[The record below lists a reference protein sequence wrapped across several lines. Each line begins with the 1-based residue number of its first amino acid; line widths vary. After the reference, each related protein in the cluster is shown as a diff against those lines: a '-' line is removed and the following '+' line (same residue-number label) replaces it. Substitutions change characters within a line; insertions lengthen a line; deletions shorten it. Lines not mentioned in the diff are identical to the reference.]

1 MYSNLIEEIIRSH
14 TDKNKFN
21 TGFSFFK
28 RNLVINDYSKVDGD
42 NITFYATVI
51 DENHRNNYTAIISI
65 NTKTRVISN
74 MSCDCHSLLSNTKP
88 QICDV
93 GRLPSTPAR
102 SRSGL
107 MVLFQMS
114 SLNSPSSAFASA

>member
-51 DENHRNNYTAIISI
+51 D
-65 NTKTRVISN
+65 
-74 MSCDCHSLLSNTKP
+74 
-88 QICDV
+88 
-93 GRLPSTPAR
+93 
-102 SRSGL
+102 
-107 MVLFQMS
+107 
-114 SLNSPSSAFASA
+114 

>member
-1 MYSNLIEEIIRSH
+1 MSIIEINAKNERTLKMYSNLIEEIIRSH

-51 DENHRNNYTAIISI
+51 DEASI
-65 NTKTRVISN
+65 ALVDPEGTIFYATPTTPVIVTKTN
-74 MSCDCHSLLSNTKP
+74 
-88 QICDV
+88 
-93 GRLPSTPAR
+93 
-102 SRSGL
+102 
-107 MVLFQMS
+107 
-114 SLNSPSSAFASA
+114 

>member
-51 DENHRNNYTAIISI
+51 DENHRNNYTARSEER
-65 NTKTRVISN
+65 RVGKE
-74 MSCDCHSLLSNTKP
+74 C
-88 QICDV
+88 
-93 GRLPSTPAR
+93 R
-102 SRSGL
+102 SRW
-107 MVLFQMS
+107 
-114 SLNSPSSAFASA
+114 SPYH

>member
-65 NTKTRVISN
+65 NTLFSKEELYSRVWGLDSYGDYATVAVHINRLREEIEDNPSD
-74 MSCDCHSLLSNTKP
+74 SKHIITVWG
-88 QICDV
+88 V
-93 GRLPSTPAR
+93 GYKF
-102 SRSGL
+102 
-107 MVLFQMS
+107 V
-114 SLNSPSSAFASA
+114 